1 MSLGGGSPYRF
12 VVRFPLRTC
21 VVCGA
26 ESGIEPRSLPFSRK
40 FRRHVADSVAAGTR
54 IHRRGKLLTYQTD
67 GSGVYIYIL
76 DAGVERNHTEFDDD
90 NDPNTPQVNPRV
102 KDGPS

>member
-1 MSLGGGSPYRF
+1 
-12 VVRFPLRTC
+12 
-21 VVCGA
+21 
-26 ESGIEPRSLPFSRK
+26 
-40 FRRHVADSVAAGTR
+40 
-54 IHRRGKLLTYQTD
+54 
-67 GSGVYIYIL
+67 VYIYIL